1 MKESQ
6 ALLRLQEID
15 LQLLRLK
22 RQLSAMPQQKKLQAI
37 AQAKRKLQGELASI
51 VGQRKDSEMDVEDS
65 EAAHDKFV
73 VLMDEVKAQAAERQA
88 DYRQLT
94 DLEAQLTSLAKRLEK
109 IEFTHGEKVELR
121 DRLRKAERNARG
133 VMARL
138 DEEAASQ
145 QEAFERASA
154 DLMAE
159 VRKLAAERKSVVADL
174 SGEVL
179 ARYEAASRRFGG
191 LAVERLAGNLP
202 SVCRVKLQPSQ
213 FSDLRCAGAEVT
225 ECPYC
230 HRMLVFE
237 GAFDEVE

>member
-145 QEAFERASA
+145 RASA

-213 FSDLRCAGAEVT
+213 FSDLRRAGAEVT

-230 HRMLVFE
+230 HRMLVTE
-237 GAFDEVE
+237 DVAR

>member
-1 MKESQ
+1 
-6 ALLRLQEID
+6 
-15 LQLLRLK
+15 
-22 RQLSAMPQQKKLQAI
+22 
-37 AQAKRKLQGELASI
+37 
-51 VGQRKDSEMDVEDS
+51 
-65 EAAHDKFV
+65 
-73 VLMDEVKAQAAERQA
+73 
-88 DYRQLT
+88 
-94 DLEAQLTSLAKRLEK
+94 
-109 IEFTHGEKVELR
+109 
-121 DRLRKAERNARG
+121 
-133 VMARL
+133 
-138 DEEAASQ
+138 
-145 QEAFERASA
+145 
-154 DLMAE
+154 MAE

-213 FSDLRCAGAEVT
+213 FSDLRRAGAEVT